1 MAKYAAKGASF
12 QWTISAS
19 LTTIAQV
26 KSIRTSESV
35 NIIDTTDLSDTS
47 RTKVVGIADH
57 GRVTLELEF
66 DPDGTGY
73 AAMRTDWVAG
83 TSRAAKIIW
92 PDTTPASEAFTAFVT
107 SIERGGGENTS
118 LTASIELEITGARTL
133 A

>member
-1 MAKYAAKGASF
+1 MSKYAAKGSIF

-19 LTTIAQV
+19 LTTVAQI

-35 NIIDTTDLSDTS
+35 SVIDTTDLSDTS
-47 RTKVVGIADH
+47 RSKVVGIPDH

-73 AAMRTDWVAG
+73 AAMRTDWAAG
-83 TSRAAKIIW
+83 TSRAAEIEW
-92 PDTTPASEAFTAFVT
+92 SDSTPKVEAFTAFVV

-118 LTASIELEITGARTL
+118 LTATVELEITGARTIT
-133 A
+133 